1 LPQLMV
7 RSTAGRTH
15 PVEGPDLPNLSG
27 TGIALR
33 RRADGGY
40 TVSTGDYVEHY
51 VGPRSFR

>member
-1 LPQLMV
+1 M